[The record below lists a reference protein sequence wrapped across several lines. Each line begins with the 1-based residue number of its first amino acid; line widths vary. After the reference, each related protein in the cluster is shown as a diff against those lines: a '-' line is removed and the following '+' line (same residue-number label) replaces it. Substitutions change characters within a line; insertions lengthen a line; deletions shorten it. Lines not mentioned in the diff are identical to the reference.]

1 MIYRDKKKQ
10 NYDPINFETL
20 GDHSDWVLED
30 SPPFLTIEEVEA
42 LRNDLASMTI
52 QPISNDIG
60 MLLVILITIFLF
72 DFITMSFAKLSKLL
86 LL

>member
-10 NYDPINFETL
+10 NYDPVNFETL

-60 MLLVILITIFLF
+60 MLVILITIFLF
-72 DFITMSFAKLSKLL
+72 DFITMSFVKLSKLL

>member
-60 MLLVILITIFLF
+60 MLVILITIFLF
-72 DFITMSFAKLSKLL
+72 DFITMSFVKLSKLL